1 MGVGAWNR
9 IGVEQNGGRC
19 MEQNRGRCM
28 EQNRGGTEWEA
39 MKQKWDGGIEWE

>member
-9 IGVEQNGGRC
+9 IGV
-19 MEQNRGRCM
+19 EQNRGRCM